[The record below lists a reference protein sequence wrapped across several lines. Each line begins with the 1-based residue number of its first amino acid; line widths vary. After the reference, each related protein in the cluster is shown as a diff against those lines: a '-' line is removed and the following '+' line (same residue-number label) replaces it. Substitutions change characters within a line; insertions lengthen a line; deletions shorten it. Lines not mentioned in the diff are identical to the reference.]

1 MCFGR
6 KPLHAVLPGPIP
18 VALLQTLVHQN
29 WGGQDEGAW
38 AGQDV
43 PAYYARKLQTIISYS
58 LAEMETAFLL
68 FFLKSKGQD
77 APIQMQTLTIMATL
91 GVRWRSDFS
100 G

>member
-1 MCFGR
+1 M
-6 KPLHAVLPGPIP
+6 
-18 VALLQTLVHQN
+18 
-29 WGGQDEGAW
+29 
-38 AGQDV
+38 GQDV

-58 LAEMETAFLL
+58 SAEMETAFF